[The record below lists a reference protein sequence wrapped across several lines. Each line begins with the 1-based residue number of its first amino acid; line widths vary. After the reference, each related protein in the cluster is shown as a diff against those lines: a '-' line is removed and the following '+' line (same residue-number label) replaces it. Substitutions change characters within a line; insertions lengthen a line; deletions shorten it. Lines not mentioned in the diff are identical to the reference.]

1 MKIGSRWAIGE
12 QAPESIPA
20 EMVALIDAHEATLD
34 DRERSDYSWTLS
46 WTEGH
51 PNVRID
57 DGTEILW
64 DKSSDSPYV
73 RSMC

>member
-1 MKIGSRWAIGE
+1 MKIGNRWKIGE
-12 QAPESIPA
+12 QPPA
-20 EMVALIDAHEATLD
+20 TLPDSVIALIATHEASLD
-34 DRERSDYSWTLS
+34 DRERADYSWTLS

-64 DKSSDSPYV
+64 DKYTNAPYV